1 MHLEVSNETSTV
13 SSHGCK
19 LSIPLKSP
27 AMYNLDTSVGDLVA
41 AIEIVESHMADVE
54 TSLLAQALNSLAET
68 IMGQLLQSLLV
79 FEISGGF
86 TVNLTTI
93 NFAIRALTR

>member
-1 MHLEVSNETSTV
+1 
-13 SSHGCK
+13 
-19 LSIPLKSP
+19 
-27 AMYNLDTSVGDLVA
+27 MYNLDTSVGDLVA
-41 AIEIVESHMADVE
+41 AIEIVESHMTDIE